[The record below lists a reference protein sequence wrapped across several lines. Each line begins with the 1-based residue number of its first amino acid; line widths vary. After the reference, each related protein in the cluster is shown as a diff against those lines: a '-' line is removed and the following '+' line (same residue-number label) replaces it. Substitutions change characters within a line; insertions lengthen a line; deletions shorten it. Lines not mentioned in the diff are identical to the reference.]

1 MLGINS
7 AGFNDQL
14 IKVFCMYIENSLELS
29 DLKIMEGIN
38 LSIYSGYLKNKVIKS
53 QRKSGYFCQKFDKA
67 ILVFGFRSFRANFRL
82 MKVF

>member
-1 MLGINS
+1 MWGINS
-7 AGFNDQL
+7 AGFSDQL
-14 IKVFCMYIENSLELS
+14 IKVFCIYIENSLELS
-29 DLKIMEGIN
+29 DLKIREDIN
-38 LSIYSGYLKNKVIKS
+38 LSIYSGYLKKKVIKS